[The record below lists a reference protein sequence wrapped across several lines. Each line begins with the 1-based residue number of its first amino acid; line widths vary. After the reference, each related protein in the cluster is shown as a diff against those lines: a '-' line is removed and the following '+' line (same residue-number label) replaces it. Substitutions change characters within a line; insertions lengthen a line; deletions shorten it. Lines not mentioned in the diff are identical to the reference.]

1 MASSRATVIPLED
14 CPEQGDAIA
23 RPEVTNKAQQQT
35 RKIGSSMPPDM
46 FMFSKNALANEFSDA
61 DPVLRHDKKP
71 SQKREK
77 ERVYVQMLKIHLRDI
92 LDPSSILF

>member
-1 MASSRATVIPLED
+1 MIPLED

-23 RPEVTNKAQQQT
+23 RPEVTNKAQQT

-46 FMFSKNALANEFSDA
+46 FMFSKNVLANEFSDA
-61 DPVLRHDKKP
+61 DPVLKCAPIHDKKP